1 MKNEWRVLVGV
12 CVVVVGIYG
21 CAAHTDPWESPS
33 QSAADCYY
41 NLLVQGFRAGHLS
54 LKKDV
59 PPGLTQLADP
69 YDPGANALY
78 RAAPYCLHDL
88 SYYKGRLYLYF
99 GVTPALIFLWP
110 FVALTGHYLFSG
122 QTSAI
127 FCAVGFLA
135 GAGVLR
141 ALWRR
146 YFPEVSVWVVATGT
160 LAFGLGAGVP
170 LMLPRSGVY
179 EVAVSCGYMLTMLSL
194 GAIWCALHEPE
205 RRQSCWWLAA
215 ASAAY
220 GLAVAARPS
229 LLFGAIILLV
239 PVVQARQ
246 ERRPVWA
253 LLAAGIGPITFIGLG
268 MMLYNAMRFDSPF
281 EFGLDYI
288 LAAFRPIARQY
299 FRWRYLWFNFR
310 VYFFEPVRWSA
321 RFPFVHEISVP
332 PSPAGYARVEAPFG
346 VLTNS
351 PLVWLA
357 LAVPLAWRRR
367 SGQEASTLR
376 WFVTGVALLLGTC
389 VLTLLFFESATIRYE
404 VEFLPTLVLLAA
416 VGVLG
421 LDRALAER
429 LAWRRAARFG
439 WGLLLGFSVAF
450 NLFASVVRYAEADN
464 DLGAVFLGQGKV
476 QEAMSQFEQ
485 TLRLEPDCAQAHN
498 NLGIAL
504 AQTGSIEEAIA
515 QCEQALQIK
524 PDFAEAHNN
533 LGAVFLGQG
542 RLQEAISHYE
552 QALRIK
558 PDYAQAHD
566 KLGIALAQTGKF
578 EEAIAH
584 YKRALQINP
593 DYAEAHYDLG
603 VAFENVER
611 ETEAIDQ
618 YEKALRIYPD
628 YVGAHVNLGNAFLR
642 IGKVTEAT
650 EEYEQ
655 ALRINP
661 NYAEAYSNLGA
672 ILQRLGK
679 LPEAVARYEQALR
692 IKPDYVEA
700 HFNLGLA
707 LEKLG
712 RTPEA
717 IEHYEQVLKL
727 RPDYPPATKALARLR
742 AGQTGR

>member
-464 DLGAVFLGQGKV
+464 DLGAVFLGQG
-476 QEAMSQFEQ
+476 
-485 TLRLEPDCAQAHN
+485 
-498 NLGIAL
+498 
-504 AQTGSIEEAIA
+504 
-515 QCEQALQIK
+515 
-524 PDFAEAHNN
+524 
-533 LGAVFLGQG
+533 

>member
-515 QCEQALQIK
+515 QYEQAMQIN
-524 PDFAEAHNN
+524 PDFAEAHYE
-533 LGAVFLGQG
+533 LGG
-542 RLQEAISHYE
+542 E
-552 QALRIK
+552 
-558 PDYAQAHD
+558 
-566 KLGIALAQTGKF
+566 
-578 EEAIAH
+578 
-584 YKRALQINP
+584 
-593 DYAEAHYDLG
+593 
-603 VAFENVER
+603 FENVER

>member
-310 VYFFEPVRWSA
+310 VYLFEPVRWSA

-498 NLGIAL
+498 KLGIAL

-524 PDFAEAHNN
+524 PDF
-533 LGAVFLGQG
+533 
-542 RLQEAISHYE
+542 
-552 QALRIK
+552 
-558 PDYAQAHD
+558 
-566 KLGIALAQTGKF
+566 
-578 EEAIAH
+578 
-584 YKRALQINP
+584 
-593 DYAEAHYDLG
+593 AEAHYDLG

>member
-310 VYFFEPVRWSA
+310 VYLFEPVRWSA

-524 PDFAEAHNN
+524 PD
-533 LGAVFLGQG
+533 
-542 RLQEAISHYE
+542 
-552 QALRIK
+552 
-558 PDYAQAHD
+558 
-566 KLGIALAQTGKF
+566 
-578 EEAIAH
+578 
-584 YKRALQINP
+584 
-593 DYAEAHYDLG
+593 YAEAHYDLG

>member
-524 PDFAEAHNN
+524 PDFAEAHN
-533 LGAVFLGQG
+533 
-542 RLQEAISHYE
+542 
-552 QALRIK
+552 
-558 PDYAQAHD
+558 
-566 KLGIALAQTGKF
+566 KLG
-578 EEAIAH
+578 
-584 YKRALQINP
+584 
-593 DYAEAHYDLG
+593 DDLMK
-603 VAFENVER
+603 VER